1 LKVFGTAYLLYL
13 AWSYRNALAPQARS
27 ANARPMKFA
36 EAVAFQFVNPKAWIM
51 GLTAAA
57 VFVPDFQPRSL
68 AVAAMCGVFAIV
80 NLPCIATWAA
90 LGATLK
96 RWLTRDRWRQLFSYG
111 IALLTVYSVVAM
123 WL

>member
-1 LKVFGTAYLLYL
+1 MV
-13 AWSYRNALAPQARS
+13 SLAPLPFR
-27 ANARPMKFA
+27 RFA
-36 EAVAFQFVNPKAWIM
+36 YSSHLGEWEFLLAPPPPDLAGIVEAFWISRGRIAM
-51 GLTAAA
+51 L
-57 VFVPDFQPRSL
+57 FVPDFEPRYL
-68 AVAAMCGVFAIV
+68 AIVVMCTVFSIV

-96 RWLTRDRWRQLFSYG
+96 RWLTHERWRRLFSYA

>member
-1 LKVFGTAYLLYL
+1 
-13 AWSYRNALAPQARS
+13 
-27 ANARPMKFA
+27 
-36 EAVAFQFVNPKAWIM
+36 M

-57 VFVPDFQPRSL
+57 VFVPDLTPRYL
-68 AVAAMCGVFAIV
+68 AIAVMVGVFAIV

-96 RWLTRDRWRQLFSYG
+96 RWLTRDRWRQVFSYA

-123 WL
+123 WV